1 MQLNW
6 RMSAKQK
13 MFCHATA
20 DEVLYG
26 GAAGGGKSYVQMLDA
41 FIYALKYPGSK
52 QLILRRTFP
61 ELEKSLI
68 RTALQVYPAEVFK
81 YNAGKHVGLF
91 SNGSLIDFGYCDNE
105 NDVYKYQSAEYDV
118 IRFDELT
125 HFTEGMYIYLISR
138 LRGRNSFPKSI
149 KSSTNPG
156 GVGHEWVKARFIN
169 PAPALEEWT
178 TETGGTRIFI
188 PALAIENKALMEA
201 DPGYI
206 KRLENLSEKD
216 KKALLYGDWDI
227 FEGQYFSE
235 FDRNIHTCKPFEL
248 PDYYRRYVT
257 IDYGMDML
265 AALWVAVDPQGKAY
279 VYKELYEGKD
289 NGKGENGQGHIVSAA
304 AKRLHEVNGTD
315 NIYAWLAP
323 PDLWNRHKDTG
334 KSTAQ
339 IFFEHGI
346 RLQKSSNDRVNGWRS
361 VREYL
366 KVHQDEQGENTADIV
381 IFGNCLNLIRCLPAL
396 QYDEKKPEDVAT
408 EPHEITHI
416 TDALRGFC
424 VMRISKAKQPV
435 KPARALTEYERYFGR
450 TNNVR
455 KFVDIGDEIDII

>member
-41 FIYALKYPGSK
+41 FIYRLKYPGSK

-68 RTALQVYPAEVFK
+68 RTALQVYPAEFFK
-81 YNAGKHVGLF
+81 YNASKHVGNF
-91 SNGSLIDFGYCDNE
+91 TNGSIIDFGYCDNE

-118 IRFDELT
+118 LRFDELT
-125 HFTEGMYIYLISR
+125 HFTEEMYIYLISR
-138 LRGRNSFPKSI
+138 LRGANKYPKQI

-178 TETGGTRIFI
+178 TETGGTRVFI

-257 IDYGMDML
+257 IDYGLDML
-265 AALWVAVDPQGKAY
+265 AALWVAVDPHGKAY
-279 VYKELYEGKD
+279 IYKELYEGKD
-289 NGKGENGQGHIVSAA
+289 NGKGENGQGHIVSSAA
-304 AKRLHEVNGTD
+304 NRLHEVNGGD

-346 RLQKSSNDRVNGWRS
+346 KLQKSSNDRVNGWRS

-366 KVHQDEQGENTADIV
+366 KVHQDEQGQNTADIV
-381 IFGNCLNLIRCLPAL
+381 IFDNCLNLIRCLPAL

-424 VMRISKAKQPV
+424 IMN
-435 KPARALTEYERYFGR
+435 T
-450 TNNVR
+450 R
-455 KFVDIGDEIDII
+455 KGVEPEGKKIDIEAKFWGSKTKSEIGEKITII